1 MKDTK
6 SIVTKITK
14 EGMKELAEI
23 YKNSLRLSI
32 DGGCPPCCACCGF
45 LWRLAEE
52 LGIKKEE
59 VE

>member
-6 SIVTKITK
+6 SIVTKLTE

-23 YKNSLRLSI
+23 YKNSLKPTI
-32 DGGCPPCCACCGF
+32 NGGCPPCCACCEF

-52 LGIKKEE
+52 LGIDMEE
-59 VE
+59 EK